1 MEDTLRVSITRALRY
16 RTPGSL
22 NPCFNGRYSQSVDI
36 RQYYLIC
43 LSLNPC
49 FNGRYSQRLFL
60 MKLRNYEQNCLNP
73 CFNGRYS
80 QRARTLLCVD
90 VIYKS

>member
-49 FNGRYSQRLFL
+49 FNGRYSQRDAVNFCSD
-60 MKLRNYEQNCLNP
+60 NCISSLNP

-80 QRARTLLCVD
+80 QSWEAIKLWRQTGM
-90 VIYKS
+90 S